1 MRINPLKIRL
11 SNNKMLSVYKLKP
24 QFQALLQPLLL
35 RLRKWGFSPN
45 LLTLLGIAI
54 SLAMGIYAYYG
65 DQTIAL
71 VLMPI
76 VLLLRMAL
84 NALDGMMARQFNL
97 QSKMGAALN
106 EIGDVVSDIVLYFP
120 LYVLFAVDQIW
131 IMSFLL
137 LSVLNEFAGLLG
149 QALGGARRYDGPM
162 GKSDRAL
169 VVGVL
174 SLLFLF
180 KAPIYWQLTWIWM
193 VVFCLLIWSTFKR
206 LKNAVHEGPY

>member
-1 MRINPLKIRL
+1 MI
-11 SNNKMLSVYKLKP
+11 SVYQLKP
-24 QFQALLQPLLL
+24 KFQALLQPLLR
-35 RLRKWGFSPN
+35 RLRSWGVSPN
-45 LLTLLGIAI
+45 LLTLLGMVL
-54 SLAMGIYAYYG
+54 SLAMGIFAFYG
-65 DQTIAL
+65 DRTIAL
-71 VLMPI
+71 ILIPI

-84 NALDGMMARQFNL
+84 NALDGMMARQYNL
-97 QSKMGAALN
+97 QSKMGALLN

-120 LYVLFAVDQIW
+120 LYVLFAMDQIW
-131 IMSFLL
+131 IMCFLL

-180 KAPIYWQLTWIWM
+180 KAPIYWYLTLIWM
-193 VVFCLLIWSTFKR
+193 LVFGLLIWSTLKR
-206 LKNAVHEGPY
+206 LRNAVL

>member
-45 LLTLLGIAI
+45 ILTLLGIAI
-54 SLAMGIYAYYG
+54 SLAMGIYAYFG

-71 VLMPI
+71 ILMPI

-106 EIGDVVSDIVLYFP
+106 EIGDVISDIVLYYP
-120 LYVLFAVDQIW
+120 LYILFRW
-131 IMSFLL
+131 S
-137 LSVLNEFAGLLG
+137 SVG
-149 QALGGARRYDGPM
+149 
-162 GKSDRAL
+162 
-169 VVGVL
+169 
-174 SLLFLF
+174 
-180 KAPIYWQLTWIWM
+180 
-193 VVFCLLIWSTFKR
+193 
-206 LKNAVHEGPY
+206 

>member
-1 MRINPLKIRL
+1 
-11 SNNKMLSVYKLKP
+11 
-24 QFQALLQPLLL
+24 
-35 RLRKWGFSPN
+35 
-45 LLTLLGIAI
+45 
-54 SLAMGIYAYYG
+54 
-65 DQTIAL
+65 
-71 VLMPI
+71 MPI

-180 KAPIYWQLTWIWM
+180 KAPIYWHLTWIWL
-193 VVFCLLIWSTFKR
+193 VVFCLLIWSTLKR
-206 LKNAVHEGPY
+206 LKNAVH

>member
-1 MRINPLKIRL
+1 MI
-11 SNNKMLSVYKLKP
+11 SVYQLKP
-24 QFQALLQPLLL
+24 KFQALLQPLLQ
-35 RLRKWGFSPN
+35 RMRKWGVSPN
-45 LLTLLGIAI
+45 LLTLLGILL
-54 SLAMGIYAYYG
+54 SLAMGIYALYG
-65 DQTIAL
+65 DRTIAL
-71 VLMPI
+71 ILMPI

-84 NALDGMMARQFNL
+84 NALDGMMARQYNL
-97 QSKMGAALN
+97 QSKMGALLN
-106 EIGDVVSDIVLYFP
+106 EMGDVVSDIVLYYP
-120 LYVLFAVDQIW
+120 LYVLFAMDQIW
-131 IMSFLL
+131 VMCFLL

-180 KAPIYWQLTWIWM
+180 KAPIYWYLTWIWM

-206 LKNAVHEGPY
+206 LKNAVL

>member
-1 MRINPLKIRL
+1 MI
-11 SNNKMLSVYKLKP
+11 SVYQLKP
-24 QFQALLQPLLL
+24 KFQALLQPLLQ
-35 RLRKWGFSPN
+35 RMRKWGVSPN
-45 LLTLLGIAI
+45 LLTLLGILL
-54 SLAMGIYAYYG
+54 SLAMGIYALYG
-65 DQTIAL
+65 DRTIAL
-71 VLMPI
+71 ILMPI

-84 NALDGMMARQFNL
+84 NALDGMMARQYNL
-97 QSKMGAALN
+97 QSKMGALLN
-106 EIGDVVSDIVLYFP
+106 EMGDVVSDIVLYYP
-120 LYVLFAVDQIW
+120 LYVLFAMDQVW
-131 IMSFLL
+131 VMCFLL

-180 KAPIYWQLTWIWM
+180 KAPIYWYLTWIWM

-206 LKNAVHEGPY
+206 LKNAVL